1 LIPPRNRSETAALSA
16 GSYARLEAAASRF
29 MRGIEVKAILLY
41 EHGEIEPPLELAEL
55 QTFN

>member
-1 LIPPRNRSETAALSA
+1 LSA